1 MKLINPKFDDNVTIV
16 QNGNKS
22 VVFFKSTGNAW
33 AEYDSGIIYIEEG
46 SCIKD
51 DNIALRLLMA
61 YLDANKIERV
71 SNLSMF
77 LGN

>member
-1 MKLINPKFDDNVTIV
+1 MKLINPKFNDNITIV
-16 QNGNKS
+16 QDGNKS
-22 VVFFKSTGNAW
+22 VVFYKSTGNAW
-33 AEYDSGIIYIEEG
+33 AEHDGGIIYIEEG

-51 DNIALRLLMA
+51 DERLLMA
-61 YLDANKIERV
+61 YFDANKIERV